1 MGKGKNS
8 NTRLYALA
16 IVFVIV
22 ALAFLVFIAFTR
34 FDLGHKIQILGYRR
48 VSSYEELVAISE
60 NPFGKYRLTKDID
73 LQGKEWVPF
82 TFSGVLDG
90 DGHEI
95 TNMSVSS
102 VGGSIRD
109 TYDGNSKIYSTKFA
123 GMFDVLE
130 NATVRNLNFS
140 SLRINIESDEPCFI
154 GTVAGYTSNSTIS
167 NCEIK
172 ADARLF
178 AHDRS
183 FGVGGVI
190 GFGNGTLENLTVDV
204 TLVSVDTDSLTK
216 DEQFM
221 GGIAG
226 AGYPIVRNCIITIDG
241 YDSEHGYVH
250 NGGIIGMYK
259 LPDGVNLPGEIT
271 CNEINGKITFFEDND
286 DRRAYC
292 SSTIGE
298 KMNTVENQVDNYSSF
313 QGIEVYNYDVILLPE
328 ERSVSLDYDA
338 NESGYFDVTADYENN
353 GADATYGLF
362 VNDRFVKKVNCGA
375 GSGTI
380 NETVFLDEGTNQIK
394 FKFLPGDGDI
404 LIDNIE
410 AAKSD
415 KSVVLIIA
423 PHEDDEV
430 LGFAGTIQKTIAEGN
445 IVKVL
450 FLTNGDYFS
459 EDFITIRYA
468 ESASALE
475 ILGVNRTDIQF
486 LGYGDATLLTLITT
500 EDQDKIYRGAGD
512 HIATNGVH
520 EQNFYDYHLLNYGTS
535 AYYTGNN
542 LRNDL
547 RDYILAIRPESVY
560 TTSEFE
566 NHPDHQSS
574 LILTRDILSSLSGE
588 IGYHP
593 VLCSTVIHGEDD
605 SSWPEAL
612 KYDSDGSIIYEN
624 FTNPFPA
631 QAMGLSW
638 DDTVKI
644 YLTEE
649 ELEKKELAIAEFVSQ
664 NETCEYYEGTCD
676 YNFAFC
682 KSDEFYWIIDY

>member
-1 MGKGKNS
+1 MSKSKNS
-8 NTRLYALA
+8 NTRLNVLAVVFGILALG
-16 IVFVIV
+16 F
-22 ALAFLVFIAFTR
+22 LAFLGFTR
-34 FDLGHKIQILGYRR
+34 FDWGHKLQIMGYKRIAT
-48 VSSYEELVAISE
+48 YEDLLEISE
-60 NPFGKYRLTKDID
+60 DPSGKYRLTKDID
-73 LQGKEWVPF
+73 LKGKDWVPF

-95 TNMSVSS
+95 LNLSVFETGS
-102 VGGSIRD
+102 SIRD
-109 TYDGNSKIYSTKFA
+109 TYDGNSKIYSTTFA

-130 NATVRNLNFS
+130 NATIKNLNFS
-140 SLRINIESDEPCFI
+140 SLKINIESDEPCFI
-154 GTVAGYTSNSTIS
+154 GTVAGYMSNSTIS
-167 NCEIK
+167 GCEIK
-172 ADARLF
+172 GDARLY

-190 GFGNGTLENLTVDV
+190 GFGNGTLENLNVDV
-204 TLVSVDTDSLTK
+204 TLVCVDTDRLTK

-221 GGIAG
+221 GGIIG
-226 AGYPIVRNCIITIDG
+226 AGYPIIRNCYITIDG

-259 LPDGVNLPGEIT
+259 LPEGVNLPGEIT
-271 CNEINGKITFFEDND
+271 CNDINGKITFFEDNE

-292 SSTIGE
+292 RSTIGE
-298 KMNTVENQVDNYSSF
+298 MMNMVENQNENYSSF
-313 QGIEVYNYDVILLPE
+313 QGIEVYNYDAVLLPE

-362 VNDRFVKKVNCGA
+362 INDRFVKKVNCEA
-375 GSGTI
+375 GLGTI

-404 LIDNIE
+404 LIDNIAVE
-410 AAKSD
+410 KSE
-415 KSVVLIIA
+415 KSVVLIVA

-459 EDFITIRYA
+459 EDFIPIRYA

-475 ILGVNRTDIQF
+475 ILGVNRSDITF
-486 LGYGDATLLTLITT
+486 LGYGDATLLTLVTT
-500 EDQDKIYRGAGD
+500 EDPEAIYRGAGGQ
-512 HIATNGVH
+512 IATNGVH
-520 EQNFYDYHLLNYGTS
+520 EQNFYDYHLLNYGIS

-542 LRNDL
+542 LKNDL
-547 RDYILAIRPESVY
+547 RDYILAVRPDSIY

-566 NHPDHQSS
+566 DHPDHQSA
-574 LILTRDILSSLSGE
+574 LILTRDILSALSGE

-593 VLCSTVIHGEDD
+593 SLFSTVIHGEDD
-605 SSWPEAL
+605 GTWPEVL

-624 FTNPFPA
+624 FTNPFPTQTVSLNWEDA
-631 QAMGLSW
+631 
-638 DDTVKI
+638 VKI
-644 YLTEE
+644 NLTEE

-664 NETCEYYEGTCD
+664 NEPCEYYDGTYD
-676 YNFAFC
+676 YDFAFC
-682 KSDEFYWIIDY
+682 KSDEFYWVIDY